1 MDYYII
7 NGKVYHDHAFQDIT
21 LRVRDGKLSLCD
33 HAPEGAETVDAA
45 SRKIVPG
52 FIDIHTHGAV
62 GVDVNGANV
71 EDLQKIGR
79 FFAGNGTTA
88 WLGSVLTD
96 TTEQTEW
103 CIGQFKAYADDSAPD
118 AAELLGVHLEGPFLA
133 SEYKGAMPEHLLRQ
147 GDAALL
153 RHYQELAEGRIRYIT
168 VSPEVPGVAEMIPE
182 AKKLGILVGIGHSGA
197 TYAQAMEAIDSG
209 AALCTHTFNAM
220 RLFHQHEPAIMGA
233 VLESDLSCEM
243 ICDGLHLVPGT
254 VRMLTKLKGFEKCV
268 AITDSIMAAG
278 LPDGNYHLGVNDVV
292 VVDGDAKL
300 ASNGVRA
307 GSTLTQNRALKNLLK
322 FTGKPLEAV
331 IPTLSENPAKLLKL
345 ENRIGFIQ
353 DGADADLVLLDEDN
367 DIAGVFLKGRQVK

>member
-1 MDYYII
+1 MDFYIV

-21 LRVRDGKLSLCD
+21 LRVRDGKLFLCD
-33 HAPEGAETVDAA
+33 HAPDGAETVDAA
-45 SRKIVPG
+45 GKKIVPG

-103 CIGQFKAYADDSAPD
+103 CIGQFKAYADSSAPD

-197 TYAQAMEAIDSG
+197 TYAQAMEAIGSG

-307 GSTLTQNRALKNLLK
+307 GSTLTQNLALKNLLK

-331 IPTLSENPAKLLKL
+331 IPTLTENPAKLLKL

-367 DIAGVFLKGRQVK
+367 DIAGVFLKGRRVK